1 VRLLHV
7 LSSVNPKGGGPME
20 ALRHYGG
27 RVRSLG
33 HDVEVVTLDDPSQG
47 YVSNYSLPVR
57 ALGPS
62 LGTYGYNP
70 RLTGWLRNNASRF
83 DAVLVH
89 GLWQYHGFGAWRALR
104 RSPVPYYVFPHGML
118 DPWFKTTFPLKHLKK
133 QLYWPW
139 ADYRLLR
146 DARAVLFTS
155 QEERRL
161 ARQSFSRYE
170 AREVVVDYGTSAPP
184 ADADRLRQAFFLQHP
199 ELRGKRLLLFLGR
212 IHPKKGCDLLI
223 EAFARIGGADPSL
236 HLVLAGPDQT
246 GWASSLRSLA
256 AAAGI
261 AGRVAFLGMLQG
273 DIKWGALY
281 ASEAFALPSHQEN
294 FGIAVAESLGC
305 GLPVLISDKVN
316 IWREVEADQAGIVNP
331 DSLKGTERS
340 LRTWLGMS
348 ESARTG
354 MRERARSCFERRFT
368 AEAMA
373 SSLLSVLKQG
383 GQTPGSACARDDR
396 R

>member
-1 VRLLHV
+1 
-7 LSSVNPKGGGPME
+7 ME

-27 RVRSLG
+27 QVRSLG
-33 HDVEVVTLDDPSQG
+33 HDVEVVTLDDPSQD
-47 YVSNYSLPVR
+47 YVSGYSLPVR

-70 RLTGWLRNNASRF
+70 RLTGWLRNHASRF

-104 RSPVPYYVFPHGML
+104 GSRIPYYVFPHGML
-118 DPWFKTTFPLKHLKK
+118 DPWFKTTYPLKHLKK

-155 QEERRL
+155 EEERRL
-161 ARQSFSRYE
+161 ARQSFSRYD

-184 ADADRLRQAFFLQHP
+184 ADADRLRQAFFSQHP
-199 ELRGKRLLLFLGR
+199 QLRGKRLLLFLGR

-223 EAFARIGGADPSL
+223 EAFARAAVADQPL

-246 GWASSLRSLA
+246 GWVSSLRSLA
-256 AAAGI
+256 ATAGV
-261 AGRVAFLGMLQG
+261 ADRVAFLGMLQG
-273 DIKWGALY
+273 DIKWGAVY

-305 GLPVLISDKVN
+305 ALPVLISDKVN

-331 DSLKGTERS
+331 DSLEGTERS
-340 LRTWLGMS
+340 LRTWLAMS

-373 SSLLSVLKQG
+373 RSLLGVLKEA
-383 GQTPGSACARDDR
+383 GQSPAAPNARGDSR
-396 R
+396 

>member
-1 VRLLHV
+1 
-7 LSSVNPKGGGPME
+7 ME

-33 HDVEVVTLDDPSQG
+33 HDVEVVTLDDPSQD
-47 YVSNYSLPVR
+47 YVSDYSLPVR

-70 RLTGWLRNNASRF
+70 RLTGWLRSNASRF

-89 GLWQYHGFGAWRALR
+89 GLWQYHGLSAWRALR
-104 RSPVPYYVFPHGML
+104 GSPVPYYVFPHGML
-118 DPWFKTTFPLKHLKK
+118 DPWFKSTHPLKHLKK

-155 QEERRL
+155 EEERRL
-161 ARQSFSRYE
+161 ARRSFSRYD

-184 ADADRLRQAFFLQHP
+184 ADADRLRQAFFSRHP

-223 EAFARIGGADPSL
+223 TAFARVGVADPSL

-246 GWASSLRSLA
+246 GWVSRLRSLA
-256 AAAGI
+256 ATSGVAD
-261 AGRVAFLGMLQG
+261 RVAFLGMLRA

-316 IWREVEADQAGIVNP
+316 IWREVEADQAGIVNR
-331 DSLKGTERS
+331 DSLEGTERS
-340 LRTWLGMS
+340 LQTWLAMS
-348 ESARTG
+348 EPAHAL
-354 MRERARSCFERRFT
+354 MRQRARSCFERRFT

-373 SSLLSVLKQG
+373 RSLLGVLQEDG
-383 GQTPGSACARDDR
+383 RSPGSSRTR
-396 R
+396 GESL

>member
-1 VRLLHV
+1 
-7 LSSVNPKGGGPME
+7 
-20 ALRHYGG
+20 
-27 RVRSLG
+27 
-33 HDVEVVTLDDPSQG
+33 
-47 YVSNYSLPVR
+47 
-57 ALGPS
+57 
-62 LGTYGYNP
+62 
-70 RLTGWLRNNASRF
+70 
-83 DAVLVH
+83 
-89 GLWQYHGFGAWRALR
+89 
-104 RSPVPYYVFPHGML
+104 ML
-118 DPWFKTTFPLKHLKK
+118 DPWFKTTYPLKHLKK

-155 QEERRL
+155 EEERRL
-161 ARQSFSRYE
+161 ARQSFSRYD
-170 AREVVVDYGTSAPP
+170 AREMVVDYGTSPPP
-184 ADADRLRQAFFLQHP
+184 ADADRLRLAFFSQHP

-223 EAFARIGGADPSL
+223 KAFARVVNADRSL

-246 GWASSLRSLA
+246 GWVSSLRSLA
-256 AAAGI
+256 AKSGVVD
-261 AGRVAFLGMLQG
+261 RVAFLGMLQG

-316 IWREVEADQAGIVNP
+316 IWREVEADQVGIANP
-331 DSLKGTERS
+331 DSLEGTERS

-354 MRERARSCFERRFT
+354 MRERARSCFELRFT

-373 SSLLSVLKQG
+373 RSLLGVLQEDAQSPK
-383 GQTPGSACARDDR
+383 SSRARGDSR
-396 R
+396 